1 MSNPPDNPAEFRR
14 RQQRRRNVR
23 IIPSRTSHEK
33 CDVDTCNERHDLADH
48 RLVAEL
54 NGARYQSEDLVDDV
68 FGHFIPASLVG
79 VVLAGLLEQKLVKV
93 TYVSGRLVPEQ
104 HHHSAIAWAVC
115 HAERAGCLPDSSVP
129 AVEPKSREHN
139 FIRTWTLPNNPN
151 RRTETKAAQFMNSVA
166 ELAFKEIH
174 KQTPTALGR
183 RWIQWCFGRPPYA
196 DHPYTMSDQNVEQ
209 RLGNHVLPTTA
220 WSVLGRQ
227 KEEVEEET
235 VLDSEPGHYL
245 SDHLELTYPADSVAE
260 EERDQDPLD
269 RTIISDLQTAYRAT
283 SDPSLVPVAEAAWR
297 KYEESIPK
305 GEPQDLDEGYANWT
319 RTRVVVELKSSNLDD
334 AIQQTHLH
342 LRALH
347 RAQPWLA
354 AAHGI
359 AMTENRL
366 CLIRSDSAGC
376 EECSFKLSTG
386 RGNVDTIRIALGTV
400 TAEDH
405 EFGHNPSFTYKYQSR
420 SVESHRT
427 QGNKKQTITVEYHC
441 HVVDTVKVDHSVFTV
456 QEAISNTASIRG
468 RGTTVFKVRRDGDQT
483 KHWALKRTWVDVLG
497 ECQENALMEL
507 AREKNVE
514 YVLLPEPGDCWTCL
528 DTDSMRSSA
537 SASQP
542 RDLKTRGVFAEVELR
557 QETYC
562 LLPYK
567 LPLHH
572 FRDAKDF
579 VSGVICILK
588 GLDSLYT
595 KARILHGDV
604 SFDNFLFDEDE
615 GIPRRAWLIDLDN
628 ACIKKPNR
636 AKKHVD
642 LLAACLDFDHEPY
655 PLERR
660 VIRGTGPFM
669 ALDVMNGHPREHV
682 SDVESVFYLLF
693 LFFFTFGEAGTDPF
707 LDPQTDPFLNKNRL
721 HPSIKRRTTGSLVDM
736 SEAKLGFF
744 MYPRAVLSEVVRKHT
759 RPEWQEEGRTKAYI
773 EDLIT
778 SAYAVVWELVEKKP
792 HVYILGNATAQDL
805 IKCLEAWLEAPGAN
819 ARSSLHE
826 TTSVAGEIL
835 NCD

>member
-1 MSNPPDNPAEFRR
+1 M
-14 RQQRRRNVR
+14 
-23 IIPSRTSHEK
+23 SHEK
-33 CDVDTCNERHDLADH
+33 RDVDNERHNLADH
-48 RLVAEL
+48 RMVTEL
-54 NGARYQSEDLVDDV
+54 NGARYQSDDLVDDV
-68 FGHFIPASLVG
+68 LGHFIPASLVG

-93 TYVSGRLVPEQ
+93 TYASGKLVPEQ
-104 HHHSAIAWAVC
+104 HHPSAIAWAVC
-115 HAERAGCLPDSSVP
+115 QAERAGCIPDSSVP
-129 AVEPKSREHN
+129 AFEPKSREQN
-139 FIRTWTLPNNPN
+139 FIWTWTLPNNPN
-151 RRTETKAAQFMNSVA
+151 RRTETGAAQFMNSVA
-166 ELAFKEIH
+166 ELAFKEVH

-183 RWIQWCFGRPPYA
+183 RWIQWRFGRPPYA
-196 DHPYTMSDQNVEQ
+196 NHPYPMSEVVENVEQ
-209 RLGNHVLPTTA
+209 RLGNHVLPRTA
-220 WSVLGRQ
+220 WSVLGLQ
-227 KEEVEEET
+227 KEQELEEEI
-235 VLDSEPGHYL
+235 VLDPEPKHSL
-245 SDHLELTYPADSVAE
+245 SDHLDPIYTTADSVPE
-260 EERDQDPLD
+260 ENLDQDAVD
-269 RTIISDLQTAYRAT
+269 RTIISDLQTAHRAT
-283 SDPSLVPVAEAAWR
+283 SHLLLVPVAEAAWR
-297 KYEESIPK
+297 KYEESISK
-305 GEPQDLDEGYANWT
+305 GNTDSLDEGYANWT
-319 RTRVVVELKSSNLDD
+319 RTRVVVELKSSNLND

-342 LRALH
+342 LRTLH

-359 AMTENRL
+359 VMTEKRL
-366 CLIRSDSAGC
+366 CLICSDAAGC

-386 RGNVDTIRIALGTV
+386 RGIVDTIRIALGTV

-427 QGNKKQTITVEYHC
+427 QGNKKQKITVEYHC

-528 DTDSMRSSA
+528 DTDSMRGSA

-669 ALDVMNGHPREHV
+669 ALDVTREHV
-682 SDVESVFYLLF
+682 SDVESVFYLF
-693 LFFFTFGEAGTDPF
+693 LCFFTFGEAGTNPF
-707 LDPQTDPFLNKNRL
+707 LEPQTDPFLNKSRL
-721 HPSIKRRTTGSLVDM
+721 HPSIKRWTTGSLADM

-744 MYPRAVLSEVVRKHT
+744 MYPRAMFSEVVRKHT
-759 RPEWQEEGRTKAYI
+759 RPEWQEEGRTKASI
-773 EDLIT
+773 EELIT
-778 SAYAVVWELVEKKP
+778 SAYAVVWEPVKKKP
-792 HVYILGNATAQDL
+792 HVYVVGNATAQDL
-805 IKCLEAWLEAPGAN
+805 IKCLEAWLEAHP
-819 ARSSLHE
+819 
-826 TTSVAGEIL
+826 
-835 NCD
+835 